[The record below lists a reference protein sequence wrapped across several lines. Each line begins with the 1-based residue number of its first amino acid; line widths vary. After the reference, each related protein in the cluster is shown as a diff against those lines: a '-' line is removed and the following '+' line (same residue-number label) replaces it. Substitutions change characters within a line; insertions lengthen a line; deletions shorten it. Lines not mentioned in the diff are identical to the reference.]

1 MLFQAITRIAKYDDL
16 LMEHNVPGIAKR
28 AVDPDVV
35 DASRLMTKKR
45 KAGPQSAA
53 QQSAAAQQPYV
64 PYTGHSS
71 GFWIAEM
78 GGRLAGR

>member
-1 MLFQAITRIAKYDDL
+1 MLLFQAMARIAKYDDL
-16 LMEHNVPGIAKR
+16 LVEHNVPGIAKR

-53 QQSAAAQQPYV
+53 APQPPYV
-64 PYTGHSS
+64 PFTGHRS